1 MATYDHNTFHH
12 FFKFKHPTTI
22 AVSGPSQVGKSQ
34 FCIKLLKNLEFLMT
48 PCPTQIIW
56 AYGIKNEKQ
65 MDQILSVRPNVEFV
79 EGIPDT
85 NLFCDPDINS
95 LVILDDLM
103 NEASKNANIS
113 KLFTMDS
120 HHCNASVISVQHNI
134 FNQEKFSRTNRI
146 NTHYEVVFNLK
157 KDKGQITRVNS
168 QMYPLHPKFLQT
180 AHQMATSK
188 GRGGYLVIDSHP
200 ETPEIVSVVSGI
212 FPDEIPVVYIPK

>member
-1 MATYDHNTFHH
+1 
-12 FFKFKHPTTI
+12 
-22 AVSGPSQVGKSQ
+22 
-34 FCIKLLKNLEFLMT
+34 LKNLEFLMT

-79 EGIPDT
+79 EGVPDT
-85 NLFCDPDINS
+85 NLFCDPDVNS

-103 NEASKNANIS
+103 NEASKDANIS

-134 FNQEKFSRTNRI
+134 FNQEKFSQTNRI
-146 NTHYEVVFNLK
+146 NTHYKVVFNLK